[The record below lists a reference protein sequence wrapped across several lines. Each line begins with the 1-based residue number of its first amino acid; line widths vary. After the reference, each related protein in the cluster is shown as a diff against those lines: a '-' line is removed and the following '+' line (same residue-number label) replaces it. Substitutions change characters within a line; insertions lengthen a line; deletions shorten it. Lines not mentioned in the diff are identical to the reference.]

1 MTDTTTS
8 GTKSFLLACPNCGHA
23 FAAPLAS
30 PAPRPSEALA
40 SPRARRRPGLLDA
53 VRWELTKLAAQGRA
67 RWTLLIC
74 LLAPILIVLVINAQ
88 QRPPKDNLYGRF
100 IHESGFAVSLLV
112 LGFAAQWLLPL
123 LTALVAGDI
132 FASEDQHGT
141 WKTVLTRS
149 ASRGQL
155 FWAKTIT
162 ALGFATV
169 VLLVLTLSTV
179 LSSVLIVGHQDL
191 TGLTG
196 QAIGS
201 STAGRLV
208 VLSWLLALAPLIG
221 FTCLA
226 ILLSVRSRNPAVGIA
241 APVVIGMVMQLAGS
255 LGGIGALRP
264 LLLTT
269 PFESWHGLFA
279 QDRFYAPLET
289 GLVVSAAW
297 SAAALAAAYLLLRR
311 RDITGG

>member
-1 MTDTTTS
+1 MS
-8 GTKSFLLACPNCGHA
+8 GTLTPVGPVPT
-23 FAAPLAS
+23 AAV
-30 PAPRPSEALA
+30 APRT
-40 SPRARRRPGLLDA
+40 PRRQPTMLDA
-53 VRWELTKLAAQGRA
+53 IRWETSKLSAQARA

-74 LLAPILIVLVINAQ
+74 LIAPVAIVFIINAQ
-88 QRPPKDNLYGRF
+88 QRPPKDNLYGRY
-100 IHESGFAVSLLV
+100 IHQSGFAVTLLI
-112 LGFAAQWLLPL
+112 LGFAAQWILPL

-162 ALGFATV
+162 ALAFATA
-169 VLLVLTLSTV
+169 VLLVLAVTTIAASIV
-179 LSSVLIVGHQDL
+179 IVGNQGL
-191 TGLTG
+191 IGLTG
-196 QAIGS
+196 QDISS
-201 STAGRLV
+201 STSLRLIV
-208 VLSWLLALAPLIG
+208 EAWATQLAPMLG

-241 APVVIGMVMQLAGS
+241 APVVIGMTMQLAGG
-255 LGGIGALRP
+255 LGGIAAIRP

-269 PFESWHGLFA
+269 PFESWHGLLTG
-279 QDRFYAPLET
+279 QSFYAPLTT
-289 GLVVSAAW
+289 GLLICGVWCAVSLAV
-297 SAAALAAAYLLLRR
+297 ALSTLLR

>member
-1 MTDTTTS
+1 MNATVT
-8 GTKSFLLACPNCGHA
+8 
-23 FAAPLAS
+23 AS
-30 PAPRPSEALA
+30 PPARLPAIARQAPT
-40 SPRARRRPGLLDA
+40 LLHA
-53 VRWELTKLAAQGRA
+53 VRWESSKLAAQARA
-67 RWTLLIC
+67 RWTLGIC
-74 LLAPILIVLVINAQ
+74 LIAPILIVFVINAQ
-88 QRPPKDNLYGRF
+88 QRPPKDSLYGRY
-100 IHESGFAVSLLV
+100 IHDSGYAVTLLI
-112 LGFAAQWLLPL
+112 LGFAAQWILPL

-149 ASRGQL
+149 TSRGQL

-162 ALGFATV
+162 ALGFATT
-169 VLLVLTLSTV
+169 VLLVLALSTI
-179 LSSVLIVGHQDL
+179 LSSVIIVGHQDL

-196 QAIGS
+196 QAIPSG
-201 STAGRLV
+201 TAARLV
-208 VLSWLLALAPLIG
+208 TESWATALAPMLG

-241 APVVIGMVMQLAGS
+241 APVVIGMVMQLVGGLGS
-255 LGGIGALRP
+255 VEPIRP

-269 PFESWHGLFA
+269 PFETWHGLMTEH
-279 QDRFYAPLET
+279 RFYAPLAV

-297 SAAALAAAYLLLRR
+297 CAISLGVAFSTLRR